1 MHISKFL
8 ESQYLHFNAAALV
21 DAAKGYK
28 QQLAQGNK
36 MLVSLAGAMSTV
48 LMLVVIFLMI
58 KFAWKPIISAL
69 DEREEGI
76 KNALES
82 AEKAKLEME
91 SISSSNEKLFNQAR
105 EERDT
110 LLKEAREIKAKIIA
124 EAEANAEAEAAKIIA
139 SAKEAIEAE
148 KKEALAELKSEVAQL
163 SISVAE
169 KLLKEELS
177 DAKKDA
183 SFVNGLLGEVNLK

>member
-1 MHISKFL
+1 M
-8 ESQYLHFNAAALV
+8 
-21 DAAKGYK
+21 D
-28 QQLAQGNK
+28 QLLNDFSPGLFIIQ
-36 MLVSLAGAMSTV
+36 SV

-82 AEKAKLEME
+82 AEKAKQEIE
-91 SISSSNEKLFNQAR
+91 SISSSNEELLRQAR
-105 EERDT
+105 EERDAM
-110 LLKEAREIKAKIIA
+110 LKEAREMKAKMIA
-124 EAEANAEAEAAKIIA
+124 EAESNAETEAAKIIA
-139 SAKEAIEAE
+139 SAKDAIEVE
-148 KKEALAELKSEVAQL
+148 KKEALAELKAEVAQL

-183 SFVNGLLGEVNLK
+183 SFVKGLLGEVNLK

>member
-1 MHISKFL
+1 MDQL
-8 ESQYLHFNAAALV
+8 LNHFSPGLFII
-21 DAAKGYK
+21 
-28 QQLAQGNK
+28 Q
-36 MLVSLAGAMSTV
+36 SV

-82 AEKAKLEME
+82 AEKAKQEIE
-91 SISSSNEKLFNQAR
+91 SISSSNEELLRQTR
-105 EERDT
+105 EERDAM
-110 LLKEAREIKAKIIA
+110 LKEAREMKAKMIA
-124 EAEANAEAEAAKIIA
+124 EAESNAEAEAAKIIA
-139 SAKEAIEAE
+139 SAKEAIEVE
-148 KKEALAELKSEVAQL
+148 KKEALAELKAEVAQL

>member
-1 MHISKFL
+1 M
-8 ESQYLHFNAAALV
+8 E
-21 DAAKGYK
+21 
-28 QQLAQGNK
+28 QLLNDFSPGLFIMQ
-36 MLVSLAGAMSTV
+36 SV
-48 LMLVVIFLMI
+48 LMLAVIFLMV
-58 KFAWKPIISAL
+58 KFAWKPIVSAL

-76 KNALES
+76 KNALEA
-82 AEKAKLEME
+82 AEKAKQEME

-105 EERDT
+105 EERDAM
-110 LLKEAREIKAKIIA
+110 LKEAREMKAKMIV

-139 SAKEAIEAE
+139 SAKEVIEIE
-148 KKEALAELKSEVAQL
+148 KKEALAELKAEVAQL

>member
-1 MHISKFL
+1 MQS
-8 ESQYLHFNAAALV
+8 
-21 DAAKGYK
+21 
-28 QQLAQGNK
+28 
-36 MLVSLAGAMSTV
+36 V
-48 LMLVVIFLMI
+48 LMLAVIFLMV

-76 KNALES
+76 KNALEA
-82 AEKAKLEME
+82 AEKAKQEME

-105 EERDT
+105 EDRDAM
-110 LLKEAREIKAKIIA
+110 LKEAREMKAKMIA

-139 SAKEAIEAE
+139 SAKEAIEIE
-148 KKEALAELKSEVAQL
+148 KKEALAEIKAEVAQL

-183 SFVNGLLGEVNLK
+183 SFVNGLLGEVYLK

>member
-1 MHISKFL
+1 M
-8 ESQYLHFNAAALV
+8 E
-21 DAAKGYK
+21 
-28 QQLAQGNK
+28 QLLNDFSPGLFIMQ
-36 MLVSLAGAMSTV
+36 SV
-48 LMLVVIFLMI
+48 LMLAVIFLMV
-58 KFAWKPIISAL
+58 KFAWKPIVSAL

-76 KNALES
+76 KNALEA
-82 AEKAKLEME
+82 AEKAKQEME

-105 EERDT
+105 EDRDAM
-110 LLKEAREIKAKIIA
+110 LKEAREMKAKMIA

-139 SAKEAIEAE
+139 SAKEAIEIE
-148 KKEALAELKSEVAQL
+148 KKEALAEIKAEVAQL

>member
-1 MHISKFL
+1 M
-8 ESQYLHFNAAALV
+8 
-21 DAAKGYK
+21 D
-28 QQLAQGNK
+28 QLLNDFSPGLFIIQ
-36 MLVSLAGAMSTV
+36 SV

-82 AEKAKLEME
+82 AEKAKQEIE
-91 SISSSNEKLFNQAR
+91 SISSSNEELLRQAR
-105 EERDT
+105 EERDAM
-110 LLKEAREIKAKIIA
+110 LKEAREMKAKMIA
-124 EAEANAEAEAAKIIA
+124 EAESNAETEAAKIIA
-139 SAKEAIEAE
+139 SAKDAIEVE
-148 KKEALAELKSEVAQL
+148 KKEALAELKAEVAQL

-183 SFVNGLLGEVNLK
+183 SFVNGLLGEVSLK

>member
-1 MHISKFL
+1 M
-8 ESQYLHFNAAALV
+8 E
-21 DAAKGYK
+21 
-28 QQLAQGNK
+28 QLLNDFSPGLFIMQ
-36 MLVSLAGAMSTV
+36 SV
-48 LMLVVIFLMI
+48 LMLAVIFLMV
-58 KFAWKPIISAL
+58 KFAWKPIVSAL

-76 KNALES
+76 KNALEA
-82 AEKAKLEME
+82 AEKAKQEME

-105 EERDT
+105 EERDAM
-110 LLKEAREIKAKIIA
+110 LKEAREMKAKMIA

-139 SAKEAIEAE
+139 SAKEAIEVE
-148 KKEALAELKSEVAQL
+148 KKEALAELKAEVAQL

-177 DAKKDA
+177 DAIKDA

>member
-1 MHISKFL
+1 M
-8 ESQYLHFNAAALV
+8 
-21 DAAKGYK
+21 D
-28 QQLAQGNK
+28 QLLNDFSPGLFIIQ
-36 MLVSLAGAMSTV
+36 SV

-82 AEKAKLEME
+82 AEKAKQEIE
-91 SISSSNEKLFNQAR
+91 SISSSNEELLRQAR
-105 EERDT
+105 EERDAM
-110 LLKEAREIKAKIIA
+110 LKEAREMKAKMIA
-124 EAEANAEAEAAKIIA
+124 EAETNAEAEAAKIIA
-139 SAKEAIEAE
+139 SAKEAIEVE
-148 KKEALAELKSEVAQL
+148 KKEALAELKAEVAQL

-177 DAKKDA
+177 DTKKDA
-183 SFVNGLLGEVNLK
+183 SFVNGLLGEVNIK

>member
-1 MHISKFL
+1 MQS
-8 ESQYLHFNAAALV
+8 
-21 DAAKGYK
+21 
-28 QQLAQGNK
+28 
-36 MLVSLAGAMSTV
+36 V
-48 LMLVVIFLMI
+48 LMLAVIFLMV
-58 KFAWKPIISAL
+58 KFAWKPIVSAL

-76 KNALES
+76 KNALEA
-82 AEKAKLEME
+82 AEKAKQEME

-105 EERDT
+105 EERDAM
-110 LLKEAREIKAKIIA
+110 LKEAREMKAKMIA
-124 EAEANAEAEAAKIIA
+124 EAEANAEVEAAKIIA
-139 SAKEAIEAE
+139 SAKEAIESE
-148 KKEALAELKSEVAQL
+148 QKEALAELKAEVAQL

>member
-1 MHISKFL
+1 M
-8 ESQYLHFNAAALV
+8 E
-21 DAAKGYK
+21 
-28 QQLAQGNK
+28 QLLNDFSPGLFIMQ
-36 MLVSLAGAMSTV
+36 SV
-48 LMLVVIFLMI
+48 LMLAVIFLMV

-76 KNALES
+76 KNALEA
-82 AEKAKLEME
+82 AEKAKQEME
-91 SISSSNEKLFNQAR
+91 SISSSNENLFNQAR
-105 EERDT
+105 EERDAM
-110 LLKEAREIKAKIIA
+110 LKEAREMKAKMIV

-139 SAKEAIEAE
+139 SAKEVIEIE
-148 KKEALAELKSEVAQL
+148 KKEALAELKAEVAQL

>member
-1 MHISKFL
+1 M
-8 ESQYLHFNAAALV
+8 E
-21 DAAKGYK
+21 
-28 QQLAQGNK
+28 QLLNDFSPGLFIMQ
-36 MLVSLAGAMSTV
+36 SV
-48 LMLVVIFLMI
+48 LMLAVIFLMV

-76 KNALES
+76 KNALEA
-82 AEKAKLEME
+82 AEKAKQEME

-105 EERDT
+105 EDRDAM
-110 LLKEAREIKAKIIA
+110 LKEAREMKAKMIA
-124 EAEANAEAEAAKIIA
+124 EAAANAEAEAAKIIA
-139 SAKEAIEAE
+139 SAKEAIEVE
-148 KKEALAELKSEVAQL
+148 KKEALAEIKAEVAQL

>member
-1 MHISKFL
+1 M
-8 ESQYLHFNAAALV
+8 E
-21 DAAKGYK
+21 
-28 QQLAQGNK
+28 QLLNDFSPGLFIMQ
-36 MLVSLAGAMSTV
+36 SV
-48 LMLVVIFLMI
+48 LMLAVIFLMV

-76 KNALES
+76 KNALEA
-82 AEKAKLEME
+82 AEMAKQEME

-105 EERDT
+105 EDRDAM
-110 LLKEAREIKAKIIA
+110 LKEAREMKAKMIA

-139 SAKEAIEAE
+139 SAKEAIEVE
-148 KKEALAELKSEVAQL
+148 KKEALAEIKAEVAQL

>member
-1 MHISKFL
+1 M
-8 ESQYLHFNAAALV
+8 E
-21 DAAKGYK
+21 
-28 QQLAQGNK
+28 QLLNDFSPGLFIMQ
-36 MLVSLAGAMSTV
+36 SV
-48 LMLVVIFLMI
+48 LMLAVIFLMV

-76 KNALES
+76 KNALEA
-82 AEKAKLEME
+82 AEKAKQEME
-91 SISSSNEKLFNQAR
+91 SISSSNEKLYNQAR
-105 EERDT
+105 EDRDAM
-110 LLKEAREIKAKIIA
+110 LKEAREMKAKMIA

-139 SAKEAIEAE
+139 SAKEAIEVE
-148 KKEALAELKSEVAQL
+148 KKEALAEIKAEVAQL

>member
-1 MHISKFL
+1 M
-8 ESQYLHFNAAALV
+8 
-21 DAAKGYK
+21 D
-28 QQLAQGNK
+28 QLLNDFSPGLFIIQ
-36 MLVSLAGAMSTV
+36 SV

-82 AEKAKLEME
+82 AEKAKQEIE
-91 SISSSNEKLFNQAR
+91 SISSSNEELLRQAR
-105 EERDT
+105 EERDAM
-110 LLKEAREIKAKIIA
+110 LKEAREMKAKMIA
-124 EAEANAEAEAAKIIA
+124 EAESNAEAEAAKIIA
-139 SAKEAIEAE
+139 SAKDAIEVE
-148 KKEALAELKSEVAQL
+148 KKEALAELKAEVAQL

-183 SFVNGLLGEVNLK
+183 SFVNGLLGEVSLK

>member
-1 MHISKFL
+1 M
-8 ESQYLHFNAAALV
+8 E
-21 DAAKGYK
+21 
-28 QQLAQGNK
+28 QLLNDFSPGLFIMQ
-36 MLVSLAGAMSTV
+36 SV
-48 LMLVVIFLMI
+48 LMLAVIFLMV
-58 KFAWKPIISAL
+58 KFAWKPIVSAL

-76 KNALES
+76 KNALEA
-82 AEKAKLEME
+82 AEKAKQEME
-91 SISSSNEKLFNQAR
+91 NISSSNEKLFNQAR

-110 LLKEAREIKAKIIA
+110 MLKEAREIKAKMIA

-139 SAKEAIEAE
+139 SAKEAIEVE
-148 KKEALAELKSEVAQL
+148 KKEALAELKAEVAQL

>member
-1 MHISKFL
+1 M
-8 ESQYLHFNAAALV
+8 
-21 DAAKGYK
+21 D
-28 QQLAQGNK
+28 QLLNDFSPGLFIIQ
-36 MLVSLAGAMSTV
+36 SV

-82 AEKAKLEME
+82 AEKAKQEME
-91 SISSSNEKLFNQAR
+91 SISSSNENLFNQAR
-105 EERDT
+105 EERDAM
-110 LLKEAREIKAKIIA
+110 LKEAREMKAKMIV

-139 SAKEAIEAE
+139 SAKEVIEIE
-148 KKEALAELKSEVAQL
+148 KKEALAELKAEVAQL

>member
-1 MHISKFL
+1 M
-8 ESQYLHFNAAALV
+8 
-21 DAAKGYK
+21 D
-28 QQLAQGNK
+28 QLLNDFSPGLFIIQ
-36 MLVSLAGAMSTV
+36 SV

-82 AEKAKLEME
+82 AEKAKQEIE
-91 SISSSNEKLFNQAR
+91 SISSLNEELLRQTR
-105 EERDT
+105 EERDAM
-110 LLKEAREIKAKIIA
+110 LKEAREMKAKMIA
-124 EAEANAEAEAAKIIA
+124 EAESNAEAEAAKIIA
-139 SAKEAIEAE
+139 SAKEAIEVE
-148 KKEALAELKSEVAQL
+148 KKEALAELKAEVAQL

>member
-1 MHISKFL
+1 M
-8 ESQYLHFNAAALV
+8 E
-21 DAAKGYK
+21 
-28 QQLAQGNK
+28 QLLNDFSPGLFIMQ
-36 MLVSLAGAMSTV
+36 SV
-48 LMLVVIFLMI
+48 LMLAVIFLMV

-76 KNALES
+76 KNALEA
-82 AEKAKLEME
+82 AEMAKQEME

-105 EERDT
+105 EDRDAM
-110 LLKEAREIKAKIIA
+110 LKEAREMKAKMIA
-124 EAEANAEAEAAKIIA
+124 EAAANAEAEAAKIIA
-139 SAKEAIEAE
+139 SAKEAIEVE
-148 KKEALAELKSEVAQL
+148 KKEALAEIKAEVAQL

-169 KLLKEELS
+169 KLLKQELS

>member
-1 MHISKFL
+1 M
-8 ESQYLHFNAAALV
+8 
-21 DAAKGYK
+21 D
-28 QQLAQGNK
+28 QLLNDFSPGLFIIQ
-36 MLVSLAGAMSTV
+36 SV

-69 DEREEGI
+69 DEREKGI

-82 AEKAKLEME
+82 AEKAKQEIE
-91 SISSSNEKLFNQAR
+91 SISSSNEELLRQAR
-105 EERDT
+105 EERDAM
-110 LLKEAREIKAKIIA
+110 LKEAREMKAKMIA
-124 EAEANAEAEAAKIIA
+124 EAESNAEAEAAKIIA
-139 SAKEAIEAE
+139 SAKEAIEVE
-148 KKEALAELKSEVAQL
+148 KKEALAELKAEVAQL

>member
-1 MHISKFL
+1 M
-8 ESQYLHFNAAALV
+8 
-21 DAAKGYK
+21 D
-28 QQLAQGNK
+28 QLLNDFSPGLFIIQ
-36 MLVSLAGAMSTV
+36 SV

-82 AEKAKLEME
+82 AEKAKQEIE
-91 SISSSNEKLFNQAR
+91 SISSSNEELLRQAR
-105 EERDT
+105 EERDAM
-110 LLKEAREIKAKIIA
+110 LKEAREMKAKMIA
-124 EAEANAEAEAAKIIA
+124 ETESNAEAEAAKIIA
-139 SAKEAIEAE
+139 SAKEAIEVE
-148 KKEALAELKSEVAQL
+148 KKEALAELKAEVAQL

>member
-1 MHISKFL
+1 M
-8 ESQYLHFNAAALV
+8 
-21 DAAKGYK
+21 D
-28 QQLAQGNK
+28 QLLNDFSPGLFIIQ
-36 MLVSLAGAMSTV
+36 SV

-82 AEKAKLEME
+82 AEKAKQEIE
-91 SISSSNEKLFNQAR
+91 SISSSNEELLRQAR
-105 EERDT
+105 EERDAM
-110 LLKEAREIKAKIIA
+110 LKEAREMKAKMIA
-124 EAEANAEAEAAKIIA
+124 EAESNAEAEAAKIIA
-139 SAKEAIEAE
+139 SAKEAIEVE
-148 KKEALAELKSEVAQL
+148 KKEALAELKAEVAQL

-183 SFVNGLLGEVNLK
+183 SFVKGLLGEVNLK

>member
-1 MHISKFL
+1 M
-8 ESQYLHFNAAALV
+8 
-21 DAAKGYK
+21 D
-28 QQLAQGNK
+28 QLLNDFSPGLFIIQ
-36 MLVSLAGAMSTV
+36 SV

-82 AEKAKLEME
+82 AEKAKQEIE
-91 SISSSNEKLFNQAR
+91 SISSSNEELLRQAR
-105 EERDT
+105 EERDAM
-110 LLKEAREIKAKIIA
+110 LKEAREMKAKMIA
-124 EAEANAEAEAAKIIA
+124 EAESNAETEAAKIIA
-139 SAKEAIEAE
+139 SAKEAIEVE
-148 KKEALAELKSEVAQL
+148 KKEALAELKAEVAQL

-183 SFVNGLLGEVNLK
+183 SFVKGLLGEVNLK

>member
-1 MHISKFL
+1 M
-8 ESQYLHFNAAALV
+8 
-21 DAAKGYK
+21 D
-28 QQLAQGNK
+28 QLLNDFSPGLFIIQ
-36 MLVSLAGAMSTV
+36 SV

-82 AEKAKLEME
+82 AEKAKQEIE
-91 SISSSNEKLFNQAR
+91 SISSSNEELLRQAR
-105 EERDT
+105 EERDAM
-110 LLKEAREIKAKIIA
+110 LKEAREIKAKMIA

-139 SAKEAIEAE
+139 SAKEAIEVE
-148 KKEALAELKSEVAQL
+148 KKEALAEIKAEVAQL

>member
-1 MHISKFL
+1 M
-8 ESQYLHFNAAALV
+8 
-21 DAAKGYK
+21 D
-28 QQLAQGNK
+28 QLLNDFSPGLFIIQ
-36 MLVSLAGAMSTV
+36 SV

-82 AEKAKLEME
+82 AEKAKQEIE
-91 SISSSNEKLFNQAR
+91 SISSSNEGLLRQAR
-105 EERDT
+105 EERDAM
-110 LLKEAREIKAKIIA
+110 LKEAREMKAKMIA
-124 EAEANAEAEAAKIIA
+124 EAESNAEAEAAKIIA
-139 SAKEAIEAE
+139 SAKEAIEVE
-148 KKEALAELKSEVAQL
+148 KKEALAELKAEVAQL

-177 DAKKDA
+177 EAKKDA

>member
-1 MHISKFL
+1 M
-8 ESQYLHFNAAALV
+8 
-21 DAAKGYK
+21 D
-28 QQLAQGNK
+28 QLLNDFSPGLFIIQ
-36 MLVSLAGAMSTV
+36 SV

-82 AEKAKLEME
+82 AEKAKQEIE
-91 SISSSNEKLFNQAR
+91 SISSSNEELLRQAR
-105 EERDT
+105 EERDAM
-110 LLKEAREIKAKIIA
+110 LKEAREMKAKMIA
-124 EAEANAEAEAAKIIA
+124 EAESNAEAEAAKIIA
-139 SAKEAIEAE
+139 SAKEAIEVE
-148 KKEALAELKSEVAQL
+148 KREALAELKAEVAQL

>member
-1 MHISKFL
+1 MAAVGG
-8 ESQYLHFNAAALV
+8 QQHFN
-21 DAAKGYK
+21 KN
-28 QQLAQGNK
+28 GNK
-36 MLVSLAGAMSTV
+36 GMEQLLNDFSPGLFIMQSV
-48 LMLVVIFLMI
+48 LMLAVIFLMV
-58 KFAWKPIISAL
+58 KFAWKPIVSAL

-76 KNALES
+76 KNALEA
-82 AEKAKLEME
+82 AEKAKQEME

-105 EERDT
+105 EERDAM
-110 LLKEAREIKAKIIA
+110 LKEAREMKAKMIA

-139 SAKEAIEAE
+139 SAKEAIEVE
-148 KKEALAELKSEVAQL
+148 KKEALAELKAEVAQL

>member
-1 MHISKFL
+1 MQS
-8 ESQYLHFNAAALV
+8 
-21 DAAKGYK
+21 
-28 QQLAQGNK
+28 
-36 MLVSLAGAMSTV
+36 V
-48 LMLVVIFLMI
+48 LMLAVIFLMV
-58 KFAWKPIISAL
+58 KFAWKPIVSAL

-76 KNALES
+76 KNALEA
-82 AEKAKLEME
+82 AEKAKQEME

-105 EERDT
+105 EERDAM
-110 LLKEAREIKAKIIA
+110 LKEAREMKAKMIA

-139 SAKEAIEAE
+139 SAKEAIEVE
-148 KKEALAELKSEVAQL
+148 KKEALAELKAEVAQL

-177 DAKKDA
+177 DAIKDA

>member
-1 MHISKFL
+1 MQS
-8 ESQYLHFNAAALV
+8 
-21 DAAKGYK
+21 
-28 QQLAQGNK
+28 
-36 MLVSLAGAMSTV
+36 V
-48 LMLVVIFLMI
+48 LMLAVIFLMV

-76 KNALES
+76 KNALEA
-82 AEKAKLEME
+82 AEMAKQEME

-105 EERDT
+105 EDRDAM
-110 LLKEAREIKAKIIA
+110 LKEAREMKAKMIA
-124 EAEANAEAEAAKIIA
+124 EAAANAEAEAAKIIA
-139 SAKEAIEAE
+139 SAKEAIEVE
-148 KKEALAELKSEVAQL
+148 KKEALAEIKAEVAQL

>member
-1 MHISKFL
+1 M
-8 ESQYLHFNAAALV
+8 
-21 DAAKGYK
+21 D
-28 QQLAQGNK
+28 QLLNDFSPGLFIIQ
-36 MLVSLAGAMSTV
+36 SV

-82 AEKAKLEME
+82 AEKAKQEIE
-91 SISSSNEKLFNQAR
+91 SISSSNEELLRQAR
-105 EERDT
+105 EERDAM
-110 LLKEAREIKAKIIA
+110 LKEAREMKAKMIA
-124 EAEANAEAEAAKIIA
+124 EAESNAEAEAAKIIA
-139 SAKEAIEAE
+139 SAKEAIEVE
-148 KKEALAELKSEVAQL
+148 KKEALAELKAEVAQL

-183 SFVNGLLGEVNLK
+183 SFVNGLLGEVSLK

>member
-1 MHISKFL
+1 M
-8 ESQYLHFNAAALV
+8 E
-21 DAAKGYK
+21 
-28 QQLAQGNK
+28 QLLNDFSPGLFIMQ
-36 MLVSLAGAMSTV
+36 SV
-48 LMLVVIFLMI
+48 LMLAVIFLMV

-76 KNALES
+76 KNALEA
-82 AEKAKLEME
+82 AEKAKQEME

-105 EERDT
+105 EERDAM
-110 LLKEAREIKAKIIA
+110 LKEAREIKAKMIA

-139 SAKEAIEAE
+139 SAKEAIEVE
-148 KKEALAELKSEVAQL
+148 KKEALAELKAEVAQL

-177 DAKKDA
+177 DAKQDA